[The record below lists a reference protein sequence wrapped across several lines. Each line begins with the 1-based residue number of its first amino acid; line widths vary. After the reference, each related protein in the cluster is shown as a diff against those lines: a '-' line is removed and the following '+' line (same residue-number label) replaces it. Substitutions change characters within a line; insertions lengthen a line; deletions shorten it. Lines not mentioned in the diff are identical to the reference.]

1 MNETQ
6 LLRFSLAV
14 AFLGM
19 VSLFFLTKTI
29 TAPTVTIDEIT
40 DEFLGKKVSITGM
53 IQEIR
58 LVKNMTIL
66 TVGQE
71 ESVKTISVVA
81 FESLSF
87 LQKNDAIFVSGE
99 VQEYHGALEI
109 VVEKVEVIERKEEY
123 KDG

>member
-19 VSLFFLTKTI
+19 VSLFFLTKI
-29 TAPTVTIDEIT
+29 IAAPTVKIDDIT
-40 DEFLGKKVSITGM
+40 DEFLGKQVSITGM
-53 IQEIR
+53 IQEIK

-71 ESVKTISVVA
+71 ESVKTLSVVA

-87 LQKNDAIFVSGE
+87 LQKNDVILVSGE
-99 VQEYHGALEI
+99 VKEYHGTLEI
-109 VVEKVEVIERKEEY
+109 VAENVEVQNAENE
-123 KDG
+123 